1 MRRMLLSVFLA
12 AALLT
17 GCGGRESSVPPD
29 EASETA
35 LTEQDVLNLY
45 TAASAVYDWFDL
57 TTLPLDMEDARTEGD
72 LTYYRVDAENL
83 SLPVSAVPEPTDS
96 SLPWQPQP
104 VTITSLADLRET
116 AETYFSPEIA
126 DSLFALSPDHYKDFD
141 GVLYATDG
149 GRGSNVYLLDKAAAA
164 EQVDEDHWTVTVTF
178 YADSYEWERPS
189 ATVGYSQTV
198 LDLERTEDGWKF
210 TSFVPSDG
218 LDLEAETVFTFT
230 YTDDGF
236 PESLGSLED
245 CSDLKLACWL
255 LHADGA
261 YSEGPSDTLTRR
273 FLEDP
278 DTWFEA
284 LSVFPDSPW
293 EHADTVMAAPVNDTY
308 AWYGQTEQDR
318 LEEILNT
325 YQPENDAQQALL
337 DALKEAQPQAIERS
351 TENATASFCLVTE
364 GQFLSLGHKEGGYPW
379 DYEGLPET
387 PQSAGTGDNGEAGFA
402 FSFGGVD
409 AEYVETDDG
418 DDLVYRMTTT
428 VPGPQTLG
436 GIQVGD
442 AEDDV
447 KAVYTGAVQM
457 EAVGEDQFG
466 ADYALIHEPGGLS
479 YCKHISFFITDG
491 EVSAIQVEDLMD
503 GRLLG

>member
-29 EASETA
+29 EAPETA

-141 GVLYATDG
+141 SVLYATDG

-218 LDLEAETVFTFT
+218 LDLEAETVFTFD
-230 YTDDGF
+230 YSFDGF
-236 PESLGSLED
+236 AKDEQGMD
-245 CSDLKLACWL
+245 TWSDYKLSCWL
-255 LHADGA
+255 LHADALGEGA
-261 YSEGPSDTLTRR
+261 STMLALR
-273 FLEDP
+273 FLEEP
-278 DTWFEA
+278 ATWFA
-284 LSVFPDSPW
+284 DLSVFPDSPW
-293 EHADTVMAAPVNDTY
+293 EHADVVMETPATATY
-308 AWYGQTEQDR
+308 AWLGQEEQA
-318 LEEILNT
+318 EFEGILNT
-325 YQPENDAQQALL
+325 YVPRNEQEQFLL
-337 DALKEAQPQAIERS
+337 DTLHSTREGAMERAV
-351 TENATASFCLVTE
+351 EDATASFCLVTE
-364 GQFLSLGHKEGGYPW
+364 GQFLSLGSKDGGYPW
-379 DYEGLPET
+379 GYAGLPET
-387 PQSAGTGDNGEAGFA
+387 PQSAGRGDNGEAVFTV
-402 FSFGGVD
+402 SFGGVD
-409 AEYVETDDG
+409 VEYFEADETDC
-418 DDLVYRMTTT
+418 VYRMTTT
-428 VPGPQTLG
+428 APGPRTLG

-442 AEDDV
+442 TEEAV

-457 EAVGEDQFG
+457 GAVGEDQFG
-466 ADYALIHEPGGLS
+466 ADYALIHEPGGLAG
-479 YCKHISFFITDG
+479 CKHIAFYIADG
-491 EVSAIQVEDLMD
+491 AVTAIQMEDLMD
-503 GRLLG
+503 GRLLR

>member
-1 MRRMLLSVFLA
+1 MRRFG
-12 AALLT
+12 ALLLLT
-17 GCGGRESSVPPD
+17 ITLLAGCGGRESPVSPD
-29 EASETA
+29 EAPETA
-35 LTEQDVLNLY
+35 LTEQDVINMY

-83 SLPVSAVPEPTDS
+83 SLPVSTVAELTDS
-96 SLPWQPQP
+96 ALPWQPQP

-116 AETYFSPEIA
+116 AESY
-126 DSLFALSPDHYKDFD
+126 LSPDHYKDFD

-149 GRGSNVYLLDKAAAA
+149 GRGSNLYLLDKTVAA
-164 EQVDEDHWTVTVTF
+164 EQVDADHWTVTVTF
-178 YADSYEWERPS
+178 YADSWAFEKPS
-189 ATVGYSQTV
+189 TTVGYSQAV
-198 LDLERTEDGWKF
+198 LDLEHTADGWKF

-218 LDLEAETVFTFT
+218 LDLEAETVFQFT
-230 YTDDGF
+230 YDIDTFMRDDAGN
-236 PESLGSLED
+236 LD
-245 CSDLKLACWL
+245 TWSDLKLACWL

-261 YSEGPSDTLTRR
+261 YSEGATDYLTRR

-278 DTWFEA
+278 DTWFDA

-293 EHADTVMAAPVNDTY
+293 EHADIVVAAPVNDTY
-308 AWYGQTEQDR
+308 AWYGQEEQDR
-318 LEEILNT
+318 LTEILDT

-337 DALKEAQPQAIERS
+337 DALKEARPQAIERA

-364 GQFLSLGHKEGGYPW
+364 GQFLSLGRKEGGYPW

-387 PQSAGTGDNGEAGFA
+387 PQSAGTGDNGESLFT

-409 AEYVETDDG
+409 VAYLDADGTDNI
-418 DDLVYRMTTT
+418 YRMTTT
-428 VPGPQTLG
+428 VPGPRTLG

-442 AEDDV
+442 SEDDV

-491 EVSAIQVEDLMD
+491 EVSAIQVEDLVD
-503 GRLLG
+503 GRLLS

>member
-1 MRRMLLSVFLA
+1 MRRMLWSVFLA

-17 GCGGRESSVPPD
+17 GCGGRETPASPD
-29 EASETA
+29 EAPEAA
-35 LTEQDVLNLY
+35 LTEQDVINMY

-57 TTLPLDMEDARTEGD
+57 TTLPLDMEDARTEGG
-72 LTYYRVDAENL
+72 LTYYRVDAEDL

-96 SLPWQPQP
+96 TLSWTPEP
-104 VTITSLADLRET
+104 VTIASLADLRET
-116 AETYFSPEIA
+116 TETYFSPEMA

-141 GVLYATDG
+141 GVLYAADG

-164 EQVDEDHWTVTVTF
+164 EQVDDGHWTVAVTF
-178 YADSYEWERPS
+178 YADSWAFEEPS
-189 ATVGYSQTV
+189 TTIGYSQAV
-198 LDLERTEDGWKF
+198 LDLEHTADGWKF

-218 LDLEAETVFTFT
+218 LDLEAETVFQFT
-230 YTDDGF
+230 YDMDTFMRDDAGN
-236 PESLGSLED
+236 LD
-245 CSDLKLACWL
+245 TWSDLKLACWL

-293 EHADTVMAAPVNDTY
+293 EHADTVMA
-308 AWYGQTEQDR
+308 
-318 LEEILNT
+318 
-325 YQPENDAQQALL
+325 
-337 DALKEAQPQAIERS
+337 LKEARPQAIERA

-364 GQFLSLGHKEGGYPW
+364 GQFLSLGRKEGGYPW

-387 PQSAGTGDNGEAGFA
+387 PQSAGTGDNGESLFT

-409 AEYVETDDG
+409 VAYLDADGTDNI
-418 DDLVYRMTTT
+418 YRMTTT
-428 VPGPQTLG
+428 VPGPRTLG

-442 AEDDV
+442 SEDDV

-491 EVSAIQVEDLMD
+491 VVSAIQVEDLVD
-503 GRLLG
+503 GRLLS

>member
-17 GCGGRESSVPPD
+17 GCGGRETPIPPD
-29 EASETA
+29 EAPEAA

-72 LTYYRVDAENL
+72 LTYYRVDAEDL

-149 GRGSNVYLLDKAAAA
+149 GRGSNIYLLDKAAAA

-308 AWYGQTEQDR
+308 AWYGQTEQER

-337 DALKEAQPQAIERS
+337 DALKEAQPQAIERA

-364 GQFLSLGHKEGGYPW
+364 GQFLSLGRKEGGYPW

-428 VPGPQTLG
+428 VPGPRTLG

-457 EAVGEDQFG
+457 EAVGEEQFG

-479 YCKHISFFITDG
+479 YCKHIAFFITDG
-491 EVSAIQVEDLMD
+491 AVSAIQVEDLMD

>member
-491 EVSAIQVEDLMD
+491 VVSAIQVEDLMD

>member
-17 GCGGRESSVPPD
+17 GCGGRETPVSPD
-29 EASETA
+29 EAPEAA
-35 LTEQDVLNLY
+35 LTEQDVINMY

-57 TTLPLDMEDARTEGD
+57 TTLPLDMEDARTEGG
-72 LTYYRVDAENL
+72 LTYYRVDAEDL
-83 SLPVSAVPEPTDS
+83 SLPVSAVAEPTDS
-96 SLPWQPQP
+96 TLSWTPEPA
-104 VTITSLADLRET
+104 TIASLADLRET
-116 AETYFSPEIA
+116 AETYFSPEMA

-149 GRGSNVYLLDKAAAA
+149 GRGSNVYLLDKATAA

-189 ATVGYSQTV
+189 TTVGYSQAV
-198 LDLERTEDGWKF
+198 LDLERTADGWRF

-218 LDLEAETVFTFT
+218 LDLEAETVFTFSYAGDVPAT
-230 YTDDGF
+230 
-236 PESLGSLED
+236 ED
-245 CSDLKLACWL
+245 WSDLQLACWL

-261 YSEGPSDTLTRR
+261 FAEAPTDLLTRR

-308 AWYGQTEQDR
+308 AWYGQEEQDR
-318 LEEILNT
+318 LTEILDT
-325 YQPENDAQQALL
+325 YVPRNEREQFLL
-337 DALKEAQPQAIERS
+337 DTLRSAQEGAIERA
-351 TENATASFCLVTE
+351 TEDATASFCLVTE
-364 GQFLSLGHKEGGYPW
+364 GQFLSLGRKEGGYPW

-428 VPGPQTLG
+428 VPGPRTLG

-442 AEDDV
+442 SEDDV

-503 GRLLG
+503 GRLLS